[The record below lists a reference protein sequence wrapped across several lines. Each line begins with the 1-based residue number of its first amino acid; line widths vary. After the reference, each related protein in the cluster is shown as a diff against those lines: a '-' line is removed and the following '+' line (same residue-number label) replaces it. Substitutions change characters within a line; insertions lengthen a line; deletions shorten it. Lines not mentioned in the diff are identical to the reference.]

1 MSTEVQPVEERL
13 IEDEMKEAYLT
24 YAMSVIVAR
33 ALPDVRDGL
42 KPVQRRVLV
51 AMNELNLGP
60 RSKTRKCGKIVGDVA
75 GNYHP
80 HGETAIY
87 DTLVRM
93 GQPFTLR
100 SPLVDGQ
107 GNFGSLDGDPPA
119 AMRYTEARLSA
130 IGAEMLA
137 DLNQETVDFV
147 SNYDNTRLEPCVLP
161 ARIPNLLANGAS
173 GIAVGMSTSIPPHNL
188 RELCDALI
196 ALLENPDMT
205 IRQIMD
211 IMPGP
216 DFPDGGIICGQ
227 QGIYEGYTTGRG
239 GLVLRARTE
248 FEEGR
253 GGRRSIVITEPPYHM
268 NRDALVAKI
277 AEAVQ
282 AERVQDVQDIRNE
295 SDKSGTRI
303 VIDLKR
309 EADEQVVLNQLF
321 QSTPMQ
327 TTISIILIAIVN
339 GRPETLNIKRAMQL
353 YLDHREEV
361 IRRRTEYLLRHAEDR
376 AHVLEGLRIAIINI
390 DEVVEIIRGSSEVA
404 QARQRLMERFGLTE
418 RQVDAIISMQ
428 LRSLVGLER
437 IKIEREYEGLQEKIK
452 DYRDILARRER
463 IVEMIRQDLEEIRD
477 RYGDARRTEIS
488 SEVQILEREDLIA
501 EEDVIVTVSAKGYVK
516 RTKPDAF
523 RAQGRGGKG
532 VIGADL
538 QDEDYV
544 AQVFAASTH
553 DYLML
558 FTNYGL
564 VYWLKVYMIPEMSR
578 TARGRALVNLIEL
591 QEGERITGLIPVSEF
606 EEDYYLLMATA
617 GGTVKKTPLDA
628 FGKSRQGG
636 IIALNLAEG
645 DRLIG
650 VRKTDG
656 RQEVI
661 LGTAGGRA
669 IRFHESDVRPMG
681 RTAAGVRGIRL
692 KGKDRVVDMGIVRE
706 GATLLTV
713 CENGYGKR
721 TEFCEFTPHRRGGQ
735 GVIAIRT
742 TRRNGQVIAM
752 REVTEQEEL
761 LLVTERGMT
770 VRIPVASVSLIG
782 RSTQGVKL
790 ITCEKGD
797 RVSGVTPILVEENG
811 EEEAPAAPPPPEPA
825 EPVSE
830 EPAAEPPAAAEPEP
844 TDVVEEEPAAEAEAP
859 EEEAAE
865 EEAPA
870 DEAPDDELAY
880 PEDNPDE

>member
-1 MSTEVQPVEERL
+1 MSSEVQHYEQRL
-13 IEDEMKEAYLT
+13 IEEEMKEAYLT

-51 AMNELNLGP
+51 AMDELNLGP
-60 RSKTRKCGKIVGDVA
+60 RAKTRKCGKIVGDVA

-80 HGETAIY
+80 HGEIAIY

-100 SPLVDGQ
+100 YPLVDGQ

-130 IGAEMLA
+130 VGAEMLA
-137 DLNQETVDFV
+137 DLDQDTVDLV
-147 SNYDNTRLEPCVLP
+147 SNYDNTRTEPVVLP
-161 ARIPNLLANGAS
+161 ARIPNLLANGAT

-196 ALLENPDMT
+196 ALLDNPDLTVREVMA
-205 IRQIMD
+205 

-227 QGIYEGYTTGRG
+227 QGIYDGYSTGRG

-248 FEEGR
+248 MEEGR
-253 GGRRSIVITEPPYHM
+253 GGRRSVVITEPPYHTD
-268 NRDALVAKI
+268 RDTLVAKI

-282 AERVQDVQDIRNE
+282 ADRVQDVQDIRNE

-303 VIDLKR
+303 VVDLKK
-309 EADEQVVLNQLF
+309 EADAQVVLNQLF

-327 TTISIILIAIVN
+327 GTVSIIMIAIVD
-339 GRPETLNIKRAMQL
+339 GRPETLSITRAMQL
-353 YLDHREEV
+353 YLDHREDV
-361 IRRRTEYLLRHAEDR
+361 IRRRTAFLLLHAEER

-390 DEVVEIIRGSSEVA
+390 DEVIRIIRGSQEVA
-404 QARQRLMERFGLTE
+404 EARQRLAERFGLTD
-418 RQVDAIISMQ
+418 RQVDAIVGMQ
-428 LRSLVGLER
+428 LRALVGLER
-437 IKIEREYEGLQEKIK
+437 LKVEQEYAGLQEKIK

-463 IVEMIRQDLEEIRD
+463 ILDMIRQDLLDIRQ
-477 RYGDARRTEIS
+477 RFGDERRTEIS
-488 SEVQILEREDLIA
+488 GEVQIMEREDLIA
-501 EEDVIVTVSAKGYVK
+501 REEVVVTVSAKGYVK

-544 AQVFAASTH
+544 ADVFTASTH

-558 FTNYGL
+558 FTSYGL
-564 VYWLKVYMIPEMSR
+564 VYWLKVYMIPEMGR

-591 QEGERITGLIPVSEF
+591 QEGEKITGLIPVSEF
-606 EEDYYLLMATA
+606 DEDYYLLMATA
-617 GGTVKKTPLDA
+617 GGTVKKTPLNA

-636 IIALNLAEG
+636 IIAMTLAEG

-656 RQEVI
+656 RREIV

-669 IRFHESDVRPMG
+669 NRFSEADVRSMG
-681 RTAAGVRGIRL
+681 RVAGGVRGIRL
-692 KGKDRVVDMGIVRE
+692 KDKDQVVDMALVKD

-713 CENGYGKR
+713 CENGHGKR
-721 TEFCEFTPHRRGGQ
+721 TEFAEYTGHHRGGQ
-735 GVIAIRT
+735 GVLDIQT
-742 TRRNGQVIAM
+742 GKRNGKVIAM

-770 VRIPVASVSLIG
+770 VRIPVASVRLTS
-782 RSTQGVKL
+782 RNTMGVKL
-790 ITCEKGD
+790 IACEKGD
-797 RVSGVTPILVEENG
+797 RVSGVTPMLI
-811 EEEAPAAPPPPEPA
+811 EEEAEKKVKAPPAPARARKPSPPPEPQPVEA
-825 EPVSE
+825 EEAPEAPEAPEPPQAAVPDE
-830 EPAAEPPAAAEPEP
+830 EPAAEERP
-844 TDVVEEEPAAEAEAP
+844 DVEEPP
-859 EEEAAE
+859 S
-865 EEAPA
+865 
-870 DEAPDDELAY
+870 DELAY
-880 PEDNPDE
+880 PDENPDE